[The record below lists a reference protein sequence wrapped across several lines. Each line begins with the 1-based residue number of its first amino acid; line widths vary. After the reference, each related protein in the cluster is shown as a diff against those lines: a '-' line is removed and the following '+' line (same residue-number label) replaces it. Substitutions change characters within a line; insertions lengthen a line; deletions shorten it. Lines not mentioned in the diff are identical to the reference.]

1 MSNPLHPWQG
11 AVAGSGHPGR
21 GGVLDK
27 VVLWEPKGS
36 LKGLPA
42 KDHVLMAPPA
52 SGSSIWVTM
61 KGDLGGAPQHC
72 HSSCVTLDPPCRFS
86 DQLSYSCNT
95 ENPRY
100 VIEKLER

>member
-1 MSNPLHPWQG
+1 MSNPLHPCRELLG
-11 AVAGSGHPGR
+11 VHGTPGR
-21 GGVLDK
+21 GGILGK
-27 VVLWEPKGS
+27 VVLWEPKRS

-42 KDHVLMAPPA
+42 EDHVLMAPPA

-72 HSSCVTLDPPCRFS
+72 HTSCATLDPPCRFS
-86 DQLSYSCNT
+86 DQLSYPCNT

-100 VIEKLER
+100 VIERLER